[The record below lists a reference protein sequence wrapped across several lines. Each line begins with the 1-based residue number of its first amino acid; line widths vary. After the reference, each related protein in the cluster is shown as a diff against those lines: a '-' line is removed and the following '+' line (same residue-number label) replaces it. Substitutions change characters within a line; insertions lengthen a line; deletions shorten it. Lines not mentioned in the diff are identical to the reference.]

1 MDERL
6 AEKRLTRDQRR
17 QLFLALK
24 YNYMKHD
31 DLIRTSMNPNFE
43 EAKDFIM
50 EGLSFRLN
58 PFETTQHKDYKIN
71 LKPRKFYGKEM
82 ERALNAD
89 FASKKS
95 QSSLNGYNARG
106 QMSGRQ
112 NAGVNANL
120 SGRPN
125 ATANFPNPRARREAV
140 RTPLNVTKG

>member
-1 MDERL
+1 MESKAAEERL
-6 AEKRLTRDQRR
+6 REKRLTKDQRR
-17 QLFLALK
+17 QLYLAIK

-50 EGLSFRLN
+50 EGLSYRLN

-82 ERALNAD
+82 EKALNAD

-95 QSSLNGYNARG
+95 QSTLPG
-106 QMSGRQ
+106 QSTRNHQNVSGR
-112 NAGVNANL
+112 
-120 SGRPN
+120 
-125 ATANFPNPRARREAV
+125 
-140 RTPLNVTKG
+140 